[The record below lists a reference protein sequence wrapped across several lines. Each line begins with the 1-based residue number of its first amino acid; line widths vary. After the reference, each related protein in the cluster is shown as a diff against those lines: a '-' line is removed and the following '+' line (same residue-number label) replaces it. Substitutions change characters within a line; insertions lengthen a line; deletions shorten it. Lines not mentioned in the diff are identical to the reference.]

1 MLAHRDDET
10 FGVGGTQI
18 KCADEGVRV
27 HSLCLAEGDQGWM
40 GDPERPIVTRERL
53 GAMRAAELAES
64 GRRMGLAST
73 TCLTYPD
80 GALAGVSGD
89 EVVRDIVRW
98 LRRGRP
104 AVGVP
109 WGRHRGD
116 Q

>member
-1 MLAHRDDET
+1 
-10 FGVGGTQI
+10 
-18 KCADEGVRV
+18 
-27 HSLCLAEGDQGWM
+27 M

-80 GALAGVSGD
+80 GDLAGVSGD

-98 LRRGRP
+98 LRRGPPGGADPLGSGGGGGRP
-104 AVGVP
+104 AP
-109 WGRHRGD
+109 HPRGRRAPTWAPPARRLRL
-116 Q
+116 